1 MMIKTSDGE
10 KSVASAGVG
19 GTGLGLGIGALSL
32 ALLRGNGC
40 GGGILGNLFGNGWGN
55 GCGCNSGYGLAQVGG
70 FHDDRVI
77 SSLQAELAN
86 ERSERYADMVGINT
100 FKEAKAMSD
109 KNDEQIRANY
119 VELAKAVA
127 QLDKDQ
133 AVNRVNSDWQYR
145 VTNERI
151 DCAFN
156 NLKCYVDGTFV
167 PGVLKMP
174 AESVCP
180 LPMSRYNSWT
190 APTTTQTAT
199 ATESATANQAAALA
213 KIAAG
218 SK

>member
-19 GTGLGLGIGALSL
+19 GTALGIGIGALSL

-40 GGGILGNLFGNGWGN
+40 GLFNGGLLGNGWGWGN
-55 GCGCNSGYGLAQVGG
+55 CGGCGNGYGLAEVAGV
-70 FHDDRVI
+70 HDDRVI
-77 SSLQAELAN
+77 SALESALAK
-86 ERSERYADMVGINT
+86 EKAERYADNIGIEVY
-100 FKEAKAMSD
+100 KEAIGLSNR
-109 KNDEQIRANY
+109 NDDRIRANY
-119 VELAKAVA
+119 KELAQAVA
-127 QLDKDQ
+127 QLDKE
-133 AVNRVNSDWQYR
+133 AAINRVNSDWQYK

-174 AESVCP
+174 ADSVCP
-180 LPMSRYNSWT
+180 LPMSRFNNWV
-190 APTTTQTAT
+190 APTATT
-199 ATESATANQAAALA
+199 SAEVVNQASRAANVP
-213 KIAAG
+213 